1 MRYSRMILKH
11 KTQYQPTPRDYLRT
25 KQGLMFAVVCADPID
40 TGFIVSCLRYIP
52 TSQGLSKV
60 STDDANQYLKTNYPQ
75 YLYYSKHL
83 DTVVHAVPGE
93 EIQQHYQP
101 IERLK
106 QLNSQSADDLE
117 TLAAQV
123 SAYFIS
129 QGLDADVLG
138 VSGSILISAHGPTS
152 DIDLVV
158 YGRENFFKARKSL
171 QRLFNYKPAN
181 NNKKPQNHIQ
191 PLSHQQWQET
201 WQRRGCDL
209 SLEDYIW
216 HEQRK
221 FNKASINGVKFDLSM
236 IESSSNHHQ
245 TYRKQGMVSLKAVI
259 TDDSRAYDYPTSYL
273 IDHPEIPQILSY
285 SATYA
290 GQACYGE
297 SIEARGI
304 VEKSSSGHCRLLIG
318 DSREATG
325 QYLKV
330 VESKGGPIVTL
341 YLNPASTIRSI
352 V

>member
-1 MRYSRMILKH
+1 MVAMHCSPTVLKFN
-11 KTQYQPTPRDYLRT
+11 TQNQPTPRDYLKT
-25 KQGLMFAVVCADPID
+25 IHGLMFAVVSADLIE
-40 TGFIVSCLRYIP
+40 TGLIVSCLRYIS

-60 STDDANQYLKTNYPQ
+60 STNDANQYLKINYPQ
-75 YLYYSKHL
+75 YLHYSKQL
-83 DTVVHAVPGE
+83 DAIVHVVSEE

-101 IERLK
+101 VERLK
-106 QLNSQSADDLE
+106 QIYNQPADTLE
-117 TLAAQV
+117 ALTAQV
-123 SAYFIS
+123 ATYFIS
-129 QGLDADVLG
+129 QGLDADALG

-171 QRLFNYKPAN
+171 QQLFNNEPAN
-181 NNKKPQNHIQ
+181 NNKKPQSHIQ

-236 IESSSNHHQ
+236 IESPSNHHQ

-259 TDDSRAYDYPTSYL
+259 TDDSKAYDYPASYL

-304 VEKSSSGHCRLLIG
+304 VEKSLSGDCRLLIG

-330 VESKGGPIVTL
+330 VESK
-341 YLNPASTIRSI
+341 
-352 V
+352 